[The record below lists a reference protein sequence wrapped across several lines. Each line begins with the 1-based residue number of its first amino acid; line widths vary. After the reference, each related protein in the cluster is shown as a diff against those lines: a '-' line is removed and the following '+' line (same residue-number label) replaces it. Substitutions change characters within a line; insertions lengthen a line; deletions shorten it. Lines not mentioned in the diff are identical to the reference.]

1 MSAGA
6 KAALTV
12 LKWAALTLAGVA
24 LFLVAKADAYAVR
37 GYAAHGG
44 EYLLLPLPLWWWLIE
59 RCVGDFIRDIKAE
72 FAPLNKNGGNH
83 DA

>member
-12 LKWAALTLAGVA
+12 LKWAALTLAGFA
-24 LFLVAKADAYAVR
+24 LFIAAKADAYAAR
-37 GYAAHGG
+37 GYVAFGG

-72 FAPLNKNGGNH
+72 LRYNTKNGGNH
-83 DA
+83 NV